1 MQGSIVIRAGQVF
14 AHLVGLLLFYIDQAA
29 RDSKAHVINPFFS
42 GFIDL
47 SQRAMPF
54 VVAVYVVAGLPR
66 PI

>member
-1 MQGSIVIRAGQVF
+1 MIRTGQVF

-29 RDSKAHVINPFFS
+29 RDSQVHVINPFFP

-47 SQRAMPF
+47 SQRAMPS
-54 VVAVYVVAGLPR
+54 VVAMYVVAGLPR

>member
-1 MQGSIVIRAGQVF
+1 MF

-29 RDSKAHVINPFFS
+29 RDSQVHVIKPFFS

-47 SQRAMPF
+47 SQRAMPS
-54 VVAVYVVAGLPR
+54 VVAMYVVAGLPR